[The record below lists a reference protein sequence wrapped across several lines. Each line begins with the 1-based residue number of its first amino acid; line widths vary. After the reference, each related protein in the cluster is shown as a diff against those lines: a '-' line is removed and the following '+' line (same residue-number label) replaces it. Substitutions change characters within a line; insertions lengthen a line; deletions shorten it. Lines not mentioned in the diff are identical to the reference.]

1 MVETFCH
8 INCLTLHVQNS
19 LKASKY
25 YHKSWNMLT
34 KETEQ
39 WTMQP
44 CPSLL
49 CAYSWYTILTW
60 HGIKCTK
67 FKKHWHEEK
76 GVSVLVNTIAWMN
89 DNKQRNDELF
99 TRKNWGVSS
108 AGCWHA
114 LAWARGDCNLT
125 ELSNCYH
132 GVTVILLCL
141 TTIMH
146 CHSSSLATGQSREN
160 ERSMWTNKSIWLA
173 VYTTYCGLRATGLF
187 RTPGSCVFLNICL
200 VSNYSGRADCWWLGL
215 VMSWSSC
222 YFYCSGSCCLRFE
235 VEVYPELGFS
245 VKIHFLDIAE
255 YCSNTH
261 IPHWR
266 CILRLA
272 GLHSMK
278 KGNSC

>member
-1 MVETFCH
+1 
-8 INCLTLHVQNS
+8 
-19 LKASKY
+19 
-25 YHKSWNMLT
+25 
-34 KETEQ
+34 
-39 WTMQP
+39 
-44 CPSLL
+44 
-49 CAYSWYTILTW
+49 
-60 HGIKCTK
+60 
-67 FKKHWHEEK
+67 
-76 GVSVLVNTIAWMN
+76 MN
-89 DNKQRNDELF
+89 DNGQRNYEVF
-99 TRKNWGVSS
+99 TRKNVGAVSFWEAVRQTWLRRS
-108 AGCWHA
+108 QFDRVIK
-114 LAWARGDCNLT
+114 L
-125 ELSNCYH
+125 LSRRDSH
-132 GVTVILLCL
+132 PLCL